1 MGMLEKFGMSSQEF
15 GKNLIEAA
23 QQQNQKA
30 LIDYAVG
37 EVSNLNN
44 MIDHCERNIE
54 LSRKAIAVYRK
65 RLAAIEA
72 GKFTINRG
80 GSINNPQTIGHI
92 VYHDPAL
99 NEIV

>member
-44 MIDHCERNIE
+44 MIDHC
-54 LSRKAIAVYRK
+54 
-65 RLAAIEA
+65 
-72 GKFTINRG
+72 
-80 GSINNPQTIGHI
+80 
-92 VYHDPAL
+92 
-99 NEIV
+99 